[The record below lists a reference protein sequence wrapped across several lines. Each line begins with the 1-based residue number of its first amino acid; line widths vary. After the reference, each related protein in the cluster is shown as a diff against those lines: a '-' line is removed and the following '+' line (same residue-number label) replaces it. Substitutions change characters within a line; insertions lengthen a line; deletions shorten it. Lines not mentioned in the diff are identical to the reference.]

1 MKRHPSRIV
10 LVLFLGIATWTGS
23 IIAADDRPKVLQ
35 LPPAPKLP
43 VVQRTA
49 QETEAPPKPVAYT
62 DAKEAGED
70 YRVQGEYT
78 GKIES
83 ESSEAWH
90 GVQIVAL
97 GEGKFDIVIYSG
109 GLPGNGWDGE
119 TRLLT
124 SGALAGGRMI
134 FNWGDDNAE
143 LAGKKIHVR
152 NAGGDSIGRLS
163 KVKRKSRTLGLPAPP
178 HATVLFDGT
187 SADAFDGGRMTDDG
201 LLMQGVTSH
210 EKFQD
215 FRLHVE
221 WRTPFMPTA
230 RGQARGNS
238 GVYMQGRYETQMLDS
253 FGLTGEDNEAG
264 GIYGIKKPDLNMAFP
279 PLTWQ
284 TYDIDFTAAKFDAD
298 GNKTVDARMTVRLNG
313 VVVQDDVPLPEATR
327 AAPVAEGPEPGPIYL
342 QDHGNPVRY
351 RNIWIVPRDAEAD

>member
-1 MKRHPSRIV
+1 MKVLHSRLI
-10 LVLFLGIATWTGS
+10 LSLLLGIAAS
-23 IIAADDRPKVLQ
+23 DCLSAMADDHPGVLQ

-43 VVQRTA
+43 VVQQTA
-49 QETEAPPKPVAYT
+49 QETKAPPKPVAFT
-62 DAKEAGED
+62 DAREAGQD

-78 GKIES
+78 GKVQTES
-83 ESSEAWH
+83 EESWY

-97 GEGKFDIVIYSG
+97 GEGKFDIVIYPG

-119 TRLLT
+119 MRLQS
-124 SGALAGGRMI
+124 SGELAGGRML
-134 FNWGDDNAE
+134 FDWAEGTAE
-143 LAGKKIHVR
+143 LTGKKIHVR
-152 NAGGDSIGRLS
+152 DASGESIGRLT

-187 SADAFDGGRMTDDG
+187 SADAFVGGQMTDDG

-210 EKFQD
+210 EEFQD

-253 FGLTGEDNEAG
+253 FGLSGEDNEAG
-264 GIYGIKKPDLNMAFP
+264 GIYGVKKPDLNMAFP

-298 GNKTVDARMTVRLNG
+298 GNKTEDARITVRHNG
-313 VVVQDDVPLPEATR
+313 VLVQDDVSLPEATR

-351 RNIWIVPRDAEAD
+351 RNIWIVPR